1 MPNRD
6 LAPPDH
12 PWDGFLIGEEN
23 ALAHSGVIA
32 LARGDSEGLSPLIV
46 HGPSGVGKSRLMAG
60 LVAETIARH
69 PGAVVAHLAAEEF
82 AAMCAE
88 AANSRGGFSELR
100 DRFRE
105 LDLFVLDDLQSLE
118 RAPLALTELAHTL
131 DALDEAGASVAATAK
146 VGPARWR
153 GWPDRLASRLVA
165 GLSVRVDPP
174 GPESR
179 RRFVLERSRAKGA
192 KLTAAAVEEI
202 ASRGEDYRTLD
213 GLVARAALAA
223 RLGHKPG
230 GEANHNHDDDGE
242 AEPDDLRSAER
253 IARAVADRF
262 GVTLRD
268 LRSPSRRQ
276 ALVVPRH
283 LAIHLVRQATDLSF
297 AAIGAF
303 FGKRDAATI
312 RHACKAAEHRLAT
325 DPALAAEVAAIQ

>member
-1 MPNRD
+1 MTNP
-6 LAPPDH
+6 AEH
-12 PWDGFLIGEEN
+12 PWDGYLIGEEN

-32 LARGDSEGLSPLIV
+32 LARGDSEGISPLIV

-88 AANSRGGFSELR
+88 AANSRGGFSDLR
-100 DRFRE
+100 ERFRG

-131 DALDEAGASVAATAK
+131 DALDESGASVAATAK

-179 RRFVLERSRAKGA
+179 RRFVLERSRARGV
-192 KLTAAAVEEI
+192 KLPALAVEEI
-202 ASRGEDYRTLD
+202 ASRGEDFRTLD
-213 GLVARAALAA
+213 GLVARAALTA
-223 RLGHKPG
+223 RLGGKP
-230 GEANHNHDDDGE
+230 DGE
-242 AEPDDLRSAER
+242 PNDPEAAPDDLRSAEK

-262 GVTLRD
+262 GVPLRD
-268 LRSPSRRQ
+268 LRSASRRQ

-283 LAIHLVRQATDLSF
+283 LAIHLVRKGTNLSF
-297 AAIGAF
+297 ASIGTF

-325 DPALAAEVAAIQ
+325 DPGMAAEVSAIASPSKPS